1 MTKAPSLSRTRRP
14 LRTRRSE
21 FMPTLGES
29 APKLMPSAPVG
40 KAAAPVD
47 CAVFIDSS
55 AELWADEEPDWRLL
69 LVAPVEIQ
77 PATGKLRQSPRAYVW
92 RCRRAVRQSCR
103 IPLTHSAA
111 RSFADA
117 ARVDFRKSLGQTVPL
132 HPWSAGVT
140 KAARRQESREAGS
153 GWFLWNRL
161 QIAA

>member
-1 MTKAPSLSRTRRP
+1 
-14 LRTRRSE
+14 
-21 FMPTLGES
+21 MPTLGES

-69 LVAPVEIQ
+69 LGRTSRDPTRDRKAPAESRSLRVEMPSCGTAVMPHPPSRI
-77 PATGKLRQSPRAYVW
+77 P
-92 RCRRAVRQSCR
+92 RRAALRMLR
-103 IPLTHSAA
+103 A
-111 RSFADA
+111 
-117 ARVDFRKSLGQTVPL
+117 DFRKSPGQTVPL